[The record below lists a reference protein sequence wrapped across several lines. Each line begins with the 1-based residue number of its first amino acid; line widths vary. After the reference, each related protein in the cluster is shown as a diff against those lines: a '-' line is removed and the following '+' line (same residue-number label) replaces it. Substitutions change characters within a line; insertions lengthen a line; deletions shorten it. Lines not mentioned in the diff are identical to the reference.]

1 MQRPISFAWLLILIA
16 AVIQLVPA
24 VALGDEGPPKP
35 TPTPAPVVLT
45 FTPEQYA
52 QAQAIAQATSL
63 GLRID
68 AERKLAAEERAFLGR
83 EQLRVRAER
92 EQILTKIAA
101 LQVAVDQRQGE
112 LDRVVQRQYRESRR
126 TPLEVLLSTGSILS
140 ALVSTNALGSLADAE
155 HQALVQVQ
163 RAQAALDAQRAALAA
178 READLVSLADSL
190 VAKEALLATFSAQA
204 DHMATGGSAAEVAVL
219 RELVEAEM
227 AAAAKIDLVIAAAA
241 AAAGAPTFQQLLA
254 WVRPAKGAVSQGFGP
269 SALALEPPRSFH
281 GVTFPH
287 FHDGLDI
294 AAPLG
299 SPVVA
304 AATGRVAFVGHLPD
318 GAMVV
323 LIAHASGLF
332 TLYAHL
338 DDTQAPPRVRLGD
351 AVRAGDPIGTV
362 GLTGITTGA
371 HLHFVIRRGDEPIDP
386 NGLLP
391 PS

>member
-1 MQRPISFAWLLILIA
+1 MQWPLSLARLLVLTA
-16 AVIQLVPA
+16 ALAQLAPA
-24 VALGDEGPPKP
+24 VSLADDRPPKP

-68 AERKLAAEERAFLGR
+68 AERKLAAEERRFLGR

-92 EQILTKIAA
+92 EQILAKIAT
-101 LQVAVDQRQGE
+101 LQVEVDDRQSE
-112 LDRVVQRQYRESRR
+112 LDRVVQREYRESRR

-140 ALVSTNALGSLADAE
+140 ALVATNALGSLADAQ

-163 RAQAALDAQRAALAA
+163 RARSALDAQRAELAA
-178 READLVSLADSL
+178 READLLSLADSL
-190 VAKEALLATFSAQA
+190 VAKEALFATFSAQA
-204 DHMATGGSAAEVAVL
+204 DRIATGGSAAEVAVL
-219 RELVEAEM
+219 RELVETEL
-227 AAAAKIDLVIAAAA
+227 AASAKIDQIIAAAA
-241 AAAGAPTFQQLLA
+241 AAAGAPAFQKPLA

-269 SALALEPPRSFH
+269 STLALEPPRSFH

-299 SPVVA
+299 SPVSA
-304 AATGRVAFVGHLPD
+304 AADGRIAFVGHLPD

-323 LIAHASGLF
+323 LIAHDGGLY

-338 DDTQAPPRVRLGD
+338 DDTQAPPRVKLGA